1 MDKKLTDS
9 EITINALKK
18 LLEVML
24 SEGDLQR
31 TSTISHTIDLINR
44 LQAENDNYSHNNRT
58 MTKDILDL
66 QKENEEL
73 RVTIKAFTD
82 FGKLYSEIK
91 SEAYKEFANNTVER
105 VEKAKLKYQRLC
117 EEQGEKMEEHMHIHF
132 NGIIKIINNLLKEL
146 VGNSNVRS

>member
-44 LQAENDNYSHNNRT
+44 LQAENGNYSHNNRT

-91 SEAYKEFANNTVER
+91 AEAYKEFAERLKKESYERIDLTAYVE
-105 VEKAKLKYQRLC
+105 VSD
-117 EEQGEKMEEHMHIHF
+117 ID
-132 NGIIKIINNLLKEL
+132 NLLKEL
-146 VGNSNVRS
+146 VGEDK

>member
-1 MDKKLTDS
+1 
-9 EITINALKK
+9 
-18 LLEVML
+18 
-24 SEGDLQR
+24 
-31 TSTISHTIDLINR
+31 
-44 LQAENDNYSHNNRT
+44 